1 MDPEAGDFKRAAL
14 PTHGELNFGVCCH
27 GVKSSGFCSVN
38 RSPTAVVIVCGC
50 FHFVIYSVY
59 PTKILWSV
67 GEVCYLF

>member
-1 MDPEAGDFKRAAL
+1 MDSEAGDFKRAAL

-38 RSPTAVVIVCGC
+38 RSPTALWLL
-50 FHFVIYSVY
+50 FVIYSVY

-67 GEVCYLF
+67 GEVCYLC

>member
-38 RSPTAVVIVCGC
+38 RSPTALWLLFVVV
-50 FHFVIYSVY
+50 F
-59 PTKILWSV
+59 IL
-67 GEVCYLF
+67 

>member
-38 RSPTAVVIVCGC
+38 RSPTASWLFSFCDLFCLSYENPLERRRGLL
-50 FHFVIYSVY
+50 FVLI
-59 PTKILWSV
+59 
-67 GEVCYLF
+67 